1 MRKFGMIIT
10 FPIAF
15 TIVGFL
21 LYGPLA
27 IASEEPGRPYS
38 AQLPHPEQYQD
49 SALFNIQNQIYQAFV
64 QSISGADLQ
73 AMSGMEERLNRLYEA
88 EPQNLVR
95 YWQGY
100 LQYYKAIYW
109 LKNEDEKQGK
119 KAIMEAIDLLES
131 IDGKNSED
139 YAMLALAESFSIQF
153 QSGIKA
159 PIISARV
166 KKYAEKAVALDPENL
181 RAYYV
186 MASNDFYTPEQYG
199 GMQNAEEHLL
209 KAVSLPE
216 QSAPN
221 PFLPSWGKDD
231 AYVMLM
237 QFYLK
242 EDQNEEA
249 MATYREAATA
259 FPDNYRIMQM
269 ASIILSE

>member
-1 MRKFGMIIT
+1 MIIT
-10 FPIAF
+10 FPIA
-15 TIVGFL
+15 IALIGFL
-21 LYGPLA
+21 LYVPLA
-27 IASEEPGRPYS
+27 IATEEPGKPYGS
-38 AQLPHPEQYQD
+38 QLPHPELYQD
-49 SALFNIQNQIYQAFV
+49 SALFDIQAQIYQAFV

-73 AMSGMEERLNRLYEA
+73 AIESLEDRLDRLYQT

-109 LKNEDEKQGK
+109 LKDENEKQGK
-119 KAIMEAIDLLES
+119 NAIMEAIDLLES
-131 IDGKNSED
+131 IEGKNSED
-139 YAMLALAESFSIQF
+139 YAMLALAESLSIQF

-166 KKYAEKAVALDPENL
+166 KKYAERAVSLDPENL

-186 MASNDFYTPEQYG
+186 LASNDFYTPEQYG
-199 GMQNAEEHLL
+199 GMQTAEGHLL
-209 KAVSLPE
+209 KAISLPK
-216 QSAPN
+216 QPVSN

-242 EDQNEEA
+242 KDRREEA
-249 MATYREAATA
+249 MATYREAAAA
-259 FPDNYRIMQM
+259 FPGNYRIMQM
-269 ASIILSE
+269 ASFILSE